1 MKPLKRWLDAVTDSN
16 AALPLV
22 LLFFLNLVDEFD
34 QVLYG
39 VVAPEIQDTFGISEQ
54 AVITIATVSGALV
67 IMSSVFIGVV
77 ADRYNRVTLTRV
89 AAFGWMTHGECSPAS
104 PASSSCCRC

>member
-1 MKPLKRWLDAVTDSN
+1 MTRIRRWIDDVTDSG

-39 VVAPEIQDTFGISEQ
+39 VVAPEIEETFGISEQ

-67 IMSSVFIGVV
+67 IM
-77 ADRYNRVTLTRV
+77 A
-89 AAFGWMTHGECSPAS
+89 W
-104 PASSSCCRC
+104 